1 MLNKFV
7 MVPTGDIKAAC
18 CVFDESLHIIIYVK
32 VSEVTNII
40 GIKSW
45 RKKNVNKECY
55 LSMEEKMLKKECYL
69 SMKLYDDDF

>member
-32 VSEVTNII
+32 ISEVTNII
-40 GIKSW
+40 SIKSW
-45 RKKNVNKECY
+45 REKKC
-55 LSMEEKMLKKECYL
+55 
-69 SMKLYDDDF
+69 